1 MHKMKLDP
9 ASLYFKV
16 FFYFLY
22 SQLLQTGSTDENPDV
37 QLPRWQLRIEWCMS
51 KNTTRFWVLLG
62 TIQMCLL
69 QRRDAINTWS
79 LT

>member
-1 MHKMKLDP
+1 MHKMKLAP

-37 QLPRWQLRIEWCMS
+37 QLPR
-51 KNTTRFWVLLG
+51 
-62 TIQMCLL
+62 
-69 QRRDAINTWS
+69 
-79 LT
+79 